1 VIIRRGRPAF
11 SVPIF
16 TVLLLVG
23 ALTACSETFDAA
35 RLGVPITMAASADQP
50 LQGTRFQVRSH
61 AVFAFW
67 GVAKI
72 KEPSLRKALA
82 AQLAGGSAVGNLR
95 ITVHSR
101 FPDVLVTILTAG
113 LLVPRSVTFEG
124 VVVK

>member
-1 VIIRRGRPAF
+1 MVRKERPAF
-11 SVPIF
+11 SIQILTALF
-16 TVLLLVG
+16 LVG
-23 ALTACSETFDAA
+23 ALSACAETFDAA

-67 GVAKI
+67 GVAKL

-82 AQLAGGSAVGNLR
+82 AQLGGGSAVGELR

-124 VVVK
+124 VIVK

>member
-1 VIIRRGRPAF
+1 VIVRRAQPAF
-11 SVPIF
+11 SIL
-16 TVLLLVG
+16 TVIALFLVG
-23 ALTACSETFDAA
+23 TLTACSETFDAA

-50 LQGTRFQVRSH
+50 LQGARFKVRSH

-82 AQLAGGSAVGNLR
+82 AQLAGGSAVGDLR

>member
-1 VIIRRGRPAF
+1 VIVRRAGPAF
-11 SVPIF
+11 SI
-16 TVLLLVG
+16 LLLAALPLVG
-23 ALTACSETFDAA
+23 TLTACSQTFDAA

-50 LQGTRFQVRSH
+50 LQGARFQVRSH

-101 FPDVLVTILTAG
+101 FPDVLVTVLTAG

>member
-1 VIIRRGRPAF
+1 VIVRGAQPAF
-11 SVPIF
+11 SILIV
-16 TVLLLVG
+16 TGLLLVG
-23 ALTACSETFDAA
+23 TLTACSQTFDAA

-50 LQGTRFQVRSH
+50 LQGARFKVRSH

-67 GVAKI
+67 GVTKI

-82 AQLAGGSAVGNLR
+82 AQLAGGSAVGDLR

>member
-1 VIIRRGRPAF
+1 
-11 SVPIF
+11 
-16 TVLLLVG
+16 
-23 ALTACSETFDAA
+23 
-35 RLGVPITMAASADQP
+35 MAASADQP
-50 LQGTRFQVRSH
+50 LQGARFKVRSH

-67 GVAKI
+67 GVTKI

-82 AQLAGGSAVGNLR
+82 AQLAGGSAVGDLR

>member
-1 VIIRRGRPAF
+1 VIVRGAQPAF
-11 SVPIF
+11 SILIV
-16 TVLLLVG
+16 TGLLLVG
-23 ALTACSETFDAA
+23 TLTACSQTFDAA

-50 LQGTRFQVRSH
+50 LQGARFKVRSH

-82 AQLAGGSAVGNLR
+82 AQLAGGSAVGDLR

>member
-1 VIIRRGRPAF
+1 MIVRRAQPAF
-11 SVPIF
+11 SIL
-16 TVLLLVG
+16 TVIALLLVG
-23 ALTACSETFDAA
+23 TLTACSQTFDAG

-50 LQGTRFQVRSH
+50 LQGARFKVRSH

-82 AQLAGGSAVGNLR
+82 AQLAGGSAVGDLR

>member
-1 VIIRRGRPAF
+1 MIVRRAQPAF
-11 SVPIF
+11 SI
-16 TVLLLVG
+16 LILAALLVG
-23 ALTACSETFDAA
+23 TLTACSQTFDAA
-35 RLGVPITMAASADQP
+35 RLGVPITMAASPDQP
-50 LQGTRFQVRSH
+50 LQGTRFEVRSH

-67 GVAKI
+67 GLAKI

-82 AQLAGGSAVGNLR
+82 AQLAGGSAVGELR

>member
-1 VIIRRGRPAF
+1 MIVRGAQPAF
-11 SVPIF
+11 SILIV
-16 TVLLLVG
+16 TGLLLVG
-23 ALTACSETFDAA
+23 TLTACSQTFDAA

-50 LQGTRFQVRSH
+50 LQGARFKVRSH

-67 GVAKI
+67 GVTKI

-82 AQLAGGSAVGNLR
+82 AQLAGGSAVGDLR

>member
-1 VIIRRGRPAF
+1 MIVRRAQSAF
-11 SVPIF
+11 SILIL
-16 TVLLLVG
+16 TALLLLG
-23 ALTACSETFDAA
+23 TLSACSQTFDAA
-35 RLGVPITMAASADQP
+35 RLGVPITMAASVDQP
-50 LQGTRFQVRSH
+50 LQGVPFEVRSH
-61 AVFAFW
+61 AVFVFW

-124 VVVK
+124 IVVK

>member
-1 VIIRRGRPAF
+1 VIVRRAQPAF
-11 SVPIF
+11 SIL
-16 TVLLLVG
+16 TVIALLLVG
-23 ALTACSETFDAA
+23 TLTACSQTFDAA

-50 LQGTRFQVRSH
+50 LQGARFKVRSH

-82 AQLAGGSAVGNLR
+82 AQLAGGSAVGDLR

>member
-1 VIIRRGRPAF
+1 VIVRRAQPAF
-11 SVPIF
+11 SIL
-16 TVLLLVG
+16 TVIALLLVG
-23 ALTACSETFDAA
+23 TLTACSQTFDAA

-50 LQGTRFQVRSH
+50 LQGARFKVRSH

-82 AQLAGGSAVGNLR
+82 AQLAGGSAVGDLR

-113 LLVPRSVTFEG
+113 LLVPRSITFEG

>member
-1 VIIRRGRPAF
+1 VIVRGAQPAF
-11 SVPIF
+11 SILIV
-16 TVLLLVG
+16 TGLLLVG
-23 ALTACSETFDAA
+23 TLTACSQTFDAA

-50 LQGTRFQVRSH
+50 LQGARFKVRSH

-67 GVAKI
+67 GVTKI
-72 KEPSLRKALA
+72 KEPSLRKVLA
-82 AQLAGGSAVGNLR
+82 AQLAGGSAVGDLR